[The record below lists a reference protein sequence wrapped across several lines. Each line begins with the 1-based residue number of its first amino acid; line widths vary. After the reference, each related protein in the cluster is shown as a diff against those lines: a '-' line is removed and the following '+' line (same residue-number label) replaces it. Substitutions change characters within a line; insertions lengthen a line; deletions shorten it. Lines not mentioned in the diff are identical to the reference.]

1 MVFIIFEMMRDDE
14 SDRDNTIQKR
24 QERGKEKKRCTNNTM
39 TFLIIIMLKQTFLA
53 TSRYSVLLH
62 SLVDYNFNFIFTS

>member
-1 MVFIIFEMMRDDE
+1 MMRDE